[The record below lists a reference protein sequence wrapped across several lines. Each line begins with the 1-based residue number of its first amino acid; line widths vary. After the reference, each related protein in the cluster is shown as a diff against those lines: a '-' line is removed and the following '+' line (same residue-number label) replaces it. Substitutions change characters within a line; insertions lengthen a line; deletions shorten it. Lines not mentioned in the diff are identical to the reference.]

1 MPGSRDFL
9 HRATNGIVP
18 YKCVPCQQSWY
29 VPPSPLTAAAKKR
42 KAESDEPL
50 QRRLRF
56 YQSKSADQ
64 WSGAGAMDQVF
75 YKAMDEVVALA
86 KEPYDIGR
94 MVASLDALEHARNLA
109 QDSMELGRMP
119 K

>member
-1 MPGSRDFL
+1 MPGVHDLGQSIIDGY
-9 HRATNGIVP
+9 TP
-18 YKCVPCQQSWY
+18 YQCVPCKQHWQ
-29 VPPSPLTAAAKKR
+29 VPHAALTASDKKR
-42 KAESDEPL
+42 KAESDAPL

-56 YQSKSADQ
+56 YQSRNADQ

-86 KEPYDIGR
+86 KEPYDMGR